1 VTVRAA
7 LGAVLCLLAAAGPA
21 AAQERIAFTSYSEGD
36 ARIGLVAPDGS
47 GRGLIPG
54 QRGNTFDPAWSP
66 DGALIAFASDRDA
79 RRDPYDGGPFSIYVM
94 ARDGSNVRRVTTPR
108 DASDYAPTFSPD
120 GRSVAFVRS
129 AADEGLTGL
138 YVVGLDGSGDR
149 MVVALDDVF
158 EPAWSPDGSTIAYSR
173 SVIDER
179 RSRVSAS
186 LWAVPAAGGEQRL
199 LASDGRSPA
208 WSPDGSRIAFASGR
222 DRNGEDC
229 SGDYCSSEPEIYS
242 MRADGTDARRLTVSE
257 QADDQ
262 PTWSPDG
269 SRIAFDSDRFYP
281 AGQSSE
287 LHAMRADGSC
297 VVRLTAGAPRVGDA
311 AWSPAPPAVTPLV
324 APEPDPCAQPALS
337 YERADHSA
345 AARFRRFRLMWPGE
359 DFESIVA
366 TRGESTPHR
375 SFYFLYEDCLDSSG
389 ACGVPFSIQVSTIC
403 ARHPLWYSGPGAFA
417 DRRFRVRGAL
427 VAQYGEDEPMWD
439 VHLGATTVTIFADAG
454 PAEPRRVRRIVAALR
469 PFGAASAP
477 ARQPSPAFPPS
488 MLRRLRAIEGAVR
501 REGFTRARL
510 RLRLSRSGMRDRL
523 ALARTI
529 RALPRASAADRRA
542 AARCDRG
549 RR

>member
-7 LGAVLCLLAAAGPA
+7 LGAALCLLAAAGPA
-21 AAQERIAFTSYSEGD
+21 AAQERIAFTSYSGGD

-47 GRGLIPG
+47 GRGLVPG
-54 QRGNTFDPAWSP
+54 QRGSTLDPAWSP
-66 DGALIAFASDRDA
+66 DGTLIAFASDRDA
-79 RRDPYDGGPFSIYVM
+79 RRDPYDDGPFSIYVT
-94 ARDGSNVRRVTTPR
+94 ARDGSGVRRLTTPR
-108 DASDYAPTFSPD
+108 DASDYAPAFSPD
-120 GRSVAFVRS
+120 GRSIAFVRF
-129 AADEGLTGL
+129 AADESGAAGL
-138 YVVGLDGSGDR
+138 YVVALDGGGERAVLADDR
-149 MVVALDDVF
+149 VF
-158 EPAWSPDGSTIAYSR
+158 DAAWSPDGSTIAYSR
-173 SVIDER
+173 GELDER
-179 RSRVSAS
+179 RSRVSTS
-186 LWAVPAAGGEQRL
+186 LWAVAAAGGEPRL

-222 DRNGEDC
+222 DRNGDDC
-229 SGDYCSSEPEIYS
+229 GGDYCSYETEIYS
-242 MRADGTDARRLTVSE
+242 MRPDGTDARRLTASE
-257 QADDQ
+257 HADEH

-269 SRIAFDSDRFYP
+269 RRIAFDSDRFYP
-281 AGQSSE
+281 AGWSAE

-297 VVRLTAGAPRVGDA
+297 VVRLTAGAPRLADA
-311 AWSPAPPAVTPLV
+311 AWSPAPPVSPLV

-337 YERADHSA
+337 YERADLSA
-345 AARFRRFRLMWPGE
+345 AARFRRFRLLWPGE

-366 TRGESTPHR
+366 TRGESSPHR
-375 SFYFLYEDCLDSSG
+375 SFYFIYDDCLDPSG

-427 VAQYGEDEPMWD
+427 VAQYGDDEPMWD
-439 VHLGATTVTIFADAG
+439 VHLGATTVTVFAGAG
-454 PAEPRRVRRIVAALR
+454 PAEARRLRRIVAALR

-477 ARQPSPAFPPS
+477 ARQPSPAFAPS